1 MGEFD
6 VLRSALME
14 GADQMEQHFNEHKTR
29 LEALEERNRKADAF
43 LAASKPSYR
52 IMKRSNLT
60 SLHFLVII

>member
-14 GADQMEQHFNEHKTR
+14 GVDRMERHFNEHKTR

-43 LAASKPSYR
+43 LAGLKALIQDYEEK
-52 IMKRSNLT
+52 
-60 SLHFLVII
+60 